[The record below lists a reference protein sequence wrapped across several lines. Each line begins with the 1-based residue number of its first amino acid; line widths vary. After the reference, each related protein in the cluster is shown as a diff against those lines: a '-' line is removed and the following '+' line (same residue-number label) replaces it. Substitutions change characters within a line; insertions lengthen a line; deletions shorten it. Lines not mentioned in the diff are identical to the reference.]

1 MFLASSLNDKLK
13 KTMIEMEPETQQ
25 TCLFPYKKPLPNAAI
40 VTVHKHDLQ
49 NTFDSAQLQN
59 LSKKEWENTFT
70 LQKLHKKWNEKLN
83 LNFNTKFKKI
93 SDDIISEE
101 TKEKKKYIKN
111 LVDPDILEIK
121 NKRWNKSV
129 NPLEK
134 NRPELKQT
142 IFEVTHNLENS
153 KVTPLKDHIV
163 EEGVDTR
170 NYTYF
175 NDFNEKW
182 NNSTFFDNYE
192 KKNLYATTRDLAFEN
207 TTKYWRNTE
216 YDRYT
221 QEQLPISLGRKN
233 FESPRYYKRYRSPE
247 QLYNYYYKTM
257 QKVKDLTWLEREK
270 VLKNLV
276 HLYPRNYPEKI
287 NSLANKEL
295 KELYNE
301 KFNELIGKKK
311 RLHTIE
317 NKKHWKDD
325 EITEKIQTISNWNN
339 IKWFN
344 PISLD
349 YDEKNETYNDFKR
362 RKLLKPLVNKG
373 LSIMKEEENIKNKN
387 IEEFKKQLR
396 KKMMQKKNIMNLY
409 NTDINST
416 KDTLK
421 ISKYPID
428 KETHERLKKSYEEK
442 GGKSIYTN
450 NNSFINN
457 NSSMNNNESNFY
469 YDENNLIQIN
479 NSKEKN
485 FNKETFLQA
494 YKKIA
499 QEDIKEQKK
508 KLLKNRFIEYKYE
521 HFGKYREFE
530 FKNKIFTDPE
540 IGKFEIQVEK
550 INAWSC
556 CMNTD
561 KNSPGC
567 RKIKIDKKKWNLTC
581 A

>member
-1 MFLASSLNDKLK
+1 M
-13 KTMIEMEPETQQ
+13 
-25 TCLFPYKKPLPNAAI
+25 
-40 VTVHKHDLQ
+40 
-49 NTFDSAQLQN
+49 
-59 LSKKEWENTFT
+59 
-70 LQKLHKKWNEKLN
+70 
-83 LNFNTKFKKI
+83 
-93 SDDIISEE
+93 
-101 TKEKKKYIKN
+101 
-111 LVDPDILEIK
+111 
-121 NKRWNKSV
+121 
-129 NPLEK
+129 
-134 NRPELKQT
+134 
-142 IFEVTHNLENS
+142 
-153 KVTPLKDHIV
+153 
-163 EEGVDTR
+163 
-170 NYTYF
+170 
-175 NDFNEKW
+175 
-182 NNSTFFDNYE
+182 
-192 KKNLYATTRDLAFEN
+192 
-207 TTKYWRNTE
+207 
-216 YDRYT
+216 
-221 QEQLPISLGRKN
+221 
-233 FESPRYYKRYRSPE
+233 
-247 QLYNYYYKTM
+247 
-257 QKVKDLTWLEREK
+257 
-270 VLKNLV
+270 
-276 HLYPRNYPEKI
+276 
-287 NSLANKEL
+287 
-295 KELYNE
+295 YNE

-396 KKMMQKKNIMNLY
+396 KKMMQKKNIMNFY